1 MIAEKRINN
10 KIKNIVAK
18 AAKSPNRDYLHV
30 IYNYPNR
37 WAVVKEGNVR
47 ALKAFSKRDS
57 AISFATKNLIRNG
70 RVIIH
75 DRNGDI
81 PSLRYSKVNGS
92 KH

>member
-37 WAVVKEGNVR
+37 WAVVKELAPG
-47 ALKAFSKRDS
+47 A
-57 AISFATKNLIRNG
+57 
-70 RVIIH
+70 RVE
-75 DRNGDI
+75 R
-81 PSLRYSKVNGS
+81 PE
-92 KH
+92 